1 MTTSPDDRDRRRRVH
16 RLRAT
21 WRETEESPTGDRF
34 PDDEDRAQEVEDTL
48 DLNDRIRDEAPDDL
62 ETRRRADQ
70 LEREVRGQGRETRPR

>member
-1 MTTSPDDRDRRRRVH
+1 MTSSADDRDRRRRVH

-21 WRETEESPTGDRF
+21 WRDTERPQTDAPA
-34 PDDEDRAQEVEDTL
+34 PDDDDRAREVEDTL

-70 LEREVRGQGRETRPR
+70 LEREVRGQGRQTRPR